1 MCRGVLNPMACSCD
15 IQSSEHVHSEWVT
28 CTTESWNMSAVAK
41 LCIRQP
47 FRCWSIWSVHHDRLY
62 QAYIPVLSTVWY
74 LLLHIVLI
82 TTLFSDRDLKLFC
95 FSPSLHRPAANAY
108 EVTTIY
114 GTVQIWLL
122 FYYYLFYLLFIISLL
137 LRPLAQSCRLRNY

>member
-1 MCRGVLNPMACSCD
+1 MCRGVSNPMACSCD

-95 FSPSLHRPAANAY
+95 FSRAFTDLLPTLMKLRPYMALY
-108 EVTTIY
+108 KFDYYFIIIY
-114 GTVQIWLL
+114 FIYYLLL
-122 FYYYLFYLLFIISLL
+122 FTFAPTSTKL
-137 LRPLAQSCRLRNY
+137 QT